1 MSEYGGAAAG
11 PATMGAMAAVPAY
24 ASTRSGTQSD
34 PSSRLNPPP
43 RSPDRLIPGAAAVR
57 TTSHSHNASSGMSIS
72 DQSDYSQGGARTPS
86 YHQQAPMSA
95 AAAGYFNEL
104 PSGERDVHQLP
115 DNQVQPQST
124 HQRSVSGVS
133 GMSTE
138 GYYANQP
145 SGQQSYE
152 LPGQNAGGQ
161 QQGSGR
167 YDRVP
172 FRPGHYSA
180 SQNF

>member
-1 MSEYGGAAAG
+1 
-11 PATMGAMAAVPAY
+11 MGAMAAVPAY

-43 RSPDRLIPGAAAVR
+43 RSPDRLLPGAAATRSVG
-57 TTSHSHNASSGMSIS
+57 TASHSHNASS
-72 DQSDYSQGGARTPS
+72 DQSDYSQGDAPNGQTPS
-86 YHQQAPMSA
+86 YHQQAPMST

-104 PSGERDVHQLP
+104 PADERDVHQLP
-115 DNQVQPQST
+115 DNQVQPQSL